1 MASSGNNTPLII
13 AACAGLDLDRNCYA
27 KTRLKRRLETGRRPQ
42 LAAMLLI
49 SVTPRA

>member
-1 MASSGNNTPLII
+1 MASSGDNTPLII

-27 KTRLKRRLETGRRPQ
+27 KTRLKRRTGRRPQ